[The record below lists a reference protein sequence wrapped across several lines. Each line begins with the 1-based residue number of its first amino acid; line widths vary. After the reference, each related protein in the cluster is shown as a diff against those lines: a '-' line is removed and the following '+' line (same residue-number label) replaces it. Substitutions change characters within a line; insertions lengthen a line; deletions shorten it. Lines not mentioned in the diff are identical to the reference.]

1 MLEYCKIDTRWRTR
15 PGAGEIRAARRDFK
29 YVRPSG
35 RHPPSRRPTTTLED
49 RLHAR
54 VSERQAELETAAGGE
69 GDEHVLTDV
78 SFDRFELH
86 PTIVEGLQAAGFDRC
101 TPIQADTLP
110 LALNG
115 RDVAGQART
124 GTGKTAA
131 FLLAIF
137 NNLLADESPET
148 AGHHPRSIVIAP
160 TRELAIQIHRDAE
173 LLGGPT
179 GLKFAL
185 AYGGVDYQK
194 QRDRLASGVDVL
206 IGTPGRII
214 DYYKQKVFNLKHI
227 RIAVLDEADRM
238 FDLGFISDI
247 RYLFRAMPPVDRR
260 QCLMF
265 SATFPLKVTELAYEH
280 MNDATTIRMNED
292 HKTTERVGQAVY
304 YPANAEKLPL
314 LVKLLRE
321 MDDGHVMVFV
331 NTRRAADLV
340 DRSLRANGFDSA
352 MLAGSVPQKKRQR
365 LLSQFH
371 SGELAILVATDVAAR
386 GLHIPDV
393 SHVIN
398 FDLPQDAADYV
409 HRIGR
414 TARLGATGE
423 AISFACEDYAFHLPE
438 IEEYIDRSLE
448 VLSHSPEQLPKIERP
463 LKPKK
468 KAGAGGG
475 SQGGGKGGGS
485 GRGRKRGGRRRGAS
499 RGGRGGADK
508 GDGGGST
515 G

>member
-1 MLEYCKIDTRWRTR
+1 MSETDTQT
-15 PGAGEIRAARRDFK
+15 EAA
-29 YVRPSG
+29 
-35 RHPPSRRPTTTLED
+35 SREAAD
-49 RLHAR
+49 R
-54 VSERQAELETAAGGE
+54 
-69 GDEHVLTDV
+69 VLSDV
-78 SFDRFELH
+78 SFDDFEL
-86 PTIVEGLQAAGFDRC
+86 PEAIRAGLRDAGFERC

-110 LALNG
+110 LALAG
-115 RDVAGQART
+115 EDVAGQART

-137 NNLLADESPET
+137 KKLLDDPDPDG
-148 AGHHPRSIVIAP
+148 AGHNPRSIVIAP

-173 LLGGPT
+173 LLGKHT
-179 GLKFAL
+179 GLDFAL

-194 QRDRLASGVDVL
+194 QRDRLAEGVDVL

-214 DYYKQKVFNLKHI
+214 DYFKQNVFNLKHI

-238 FDLGFISDI
+238 FDLGFIGDI
-247 RYLFRAMPPVDRR
+247 RYLFRAMPAVDKR

-280 MNDATTIRMNED
+280 MNDATTIRIDED
-292 HKTTERVGQAVY
+292 HKTTERVRQVVY

-314 LVKLLRE
+314 LIKLLRE
-321 MDDGHVMVFV
+321 MDEGHVIVFV
-331 NTRRAADLV
+331 NTRRAADRV
-340 DRSLRANGFDSA
+340 DRMLRGNGFDSA
-352 MLAGSVPQKKRQR
+352 MLAGSVPQKKRQS
-365 LLSQFH
+365 LLARFH
-371 SGELAILVATDVAAR
+371 SGELPILVATDVAAR

-448 VLSHSPEQLPKIERP
+448 LVNHDAGELPRLEP
-463 LKPKK
+463 ATPPKK
-468 KAGAGGG
+468 NQG
-475 SQGGGKGGGS
+475 QGGGRKGGGRS
-485 GRGRKRGGRRRGAS
+485 GGRRRRRS
-499 RGGRGGADK
+499 GG
-508 GDGGGST
+508 
-515 G
+515 

>member
-1 MLEYCKIDTRWRTR
+1 MAID
-15 PGAGEIRAARRDFK
+15 ASENSQHSQDA
-29 YVRPSG
+29 
-35 RHPPSRRPTTTLED
+35 D
-49 RLHAR
+49 R
-54 VSERQAELETAAGGE
+54 
-69 GDEHVLTDV
+69 VLTDIA
-78 SFDRFELH
+78 FDRFEL
-86 PTIVEGLQAAGFDRC
+86 PDTVRAGLTDAGFERC

-110 LALNG
+110 LALAG

-137 NNLLADESPET
+137 KKLLEDPEADQV
-148 AGHHPRSIVIAP
+148 GHHPRAIVIAP

-173 LLGGPT
+173 MLGGKT

-194 QRDRLASGVDVL
+194 QRDRIAEGCDVL
-206 IGTPGRII
+206 IGTPGRMI
-214 DYYKQKVFNLKHI
+214 DFFKQRVFGLKQI

-238 FDLGFISDI
+238 FDLGFINDI
-247 RYLFRAMPPVDRR
+247 RYLFRAMPPPDRR

-280 MNDATTIRMNED
+280 MNDAVTIRIDED
-292 HKTTERVGQAVY
+292 QKTTERVRQTVY
-304 YPANAEKLPL
+304 YPANREKLPL
-314 LVKLLRE
+314 LIQLIRGY
-321 MDDGHVMVFV
+321 DDGHIIVFV

-340 DRSLRANGFDSA
+340 DRMLRGNGFESA
-352 MLAGSVPQKKRQR
+352 MLAGSVAQNKRQR
-365 LLSQFH
+365 LLKAFH
-371 SGELAILVATDVAAR
+371 DGKLPILVATDVAAR

-414 TARLGATGE
+414 TARLGAKGE

-438 IEEYIDRSLE
+438 IEQYIGQSIELVNHDADELPELE
-448 VLSHSPEQLPKIERP
+448 RALP
-463 LKPKK
+463 PKK
-468 KAGAGGG
+468 KKPAGRSDKRG
-475 SQGGGKGGGS
+475 SGRRRRRRRSGGS
-485 GRGRKRGGRRRGAS
+485 GDAKKQG
-499 RGGRGGADK
+499 
-508 GDGGGST
+508 
-515 G
+515 

>member
-1 MLEYCKIDTRWRTR
+1 VSETIIRAQQPD
-15 PGAGEIRAARRDFK
+15 AGEPVSSK
-29 YVRPSG
+29 HV
-35 RHPPSRRPTTTLED
+35 D
-49 RLHAR
+49 R
-54 VSERQAELETAAGGE
+54 
-69 GDEHVLTDV
+69 VLSDV
-78 SFDRFELH
+78 GFDSFELSEA
-86 PTIVEGLQAAGFDRC
+86 IVAGLRDAGFEKC

-110 LALNG
+110 LALSG

-137 NNLLADESPET
+137 KRLLTDPDPES
-148 AGHHPRSIVIAP
+148 AGHHPRAIVIAP

-173 LLGGPT
+173 LLGAHT
-179 GLKFAL
+179 GLEFAL

-194 QRDRLASGVDVL
+194 QRDHLAGGVDVL
-206 IGTPGRII
+206 IGTPGRVI
-214 DYYKQKVFNLKHI
+214 DYFKQNVFNLKHI

-247 RYLFRAMPPVDRR
+247 RYLFRAMPPVDKR

-280 MNDATTIRMNED
+280 MNDAETIRIDED
-292 HKTTERVGQAVY
+292 HKTTERVRQVVY
-304 YPANAEKLPL
+304 YPSNREKLPL
-314 LVKLLRE
+314 LVKLLRD
-321 MDDGHVMVFV
+321 MVDGHVIVFV

-340 DRSLRANGFDSA
+340 DRMLRGNGFESA
-352 MLAGSVPQKKRQR
+352 MLAGSVPQNKRQR
-365 LLSQFH
+365 LLQRFH
-371 SGELAILVATDVAAR
+371 SGELPILVATDVAAR

-398 FDLPQDAADYV
+398 FDLPQEAADYV

-438 IEEYIDRSLE
+438 IETYIDQPIELVAHHAEDLPNLE
-448 VLSHSPEQLPKIERP
+448 RAEPPSGNRG
-463 LKPKK
+463 KP
-468 KAGAGGG
+468 A
-475 SQGGGKGGGS
+475 SSRGGKGRGGP
-485 GRGRKRGGRRRGAS
+485 RGGGGRRR
-499 RGGRGGADK
+499 RG
-508 GDGGGST
+508 
-515 G
+515 

>member
-1 MLEYCKIDTRWRTR
+1 VSQTETSTSGGTA
-15 PGAGEIRAARRDFK
+15 PANASSESGER
-29 YVRPSG
+29 
-35 RHPPSRRPTTTLED
+35 
-49 RLHAR
+49 
-54 VSERQAELETAAGGE
+54 
-69 GDEHVLTDV
+69 VLTDTRFGA
-78 SFDRFELH
+78 FDLPDSVAQGVRE
-86 PTIVEGLQAAGFDRC
+86 AGFEFC

-110 LALNG
+110 LALAG

-131 FLLAIF
+131 FLVAIF
-137 NNLLADESPET
+137 NRLLADPDPES
-148 AGHHPRSIVIAP
+148 AGHHPRAIVIAP

-173 LLGGPT
+173 LLGRHT
-179 GLKFAL
+179 GLNFAL
-185 AYGGVDYQK
+185 IYGGVDYQK
-194 QRDRLASGVDVL
+194 QRDSLTAGTDVL

-214 DYYKQKVFNLKHI
+214 DYFKQNVYNLKHI

-238 FDLGFISDI
+238 FDLGFIGDI

-280 MNDATTIRMNED
+280 MNDAETIRMDED
-292 HKTTERVGQAVY
+292 HKTTERVRQVVY
-304 YPANAEKLPL
+304 YPANNEKLPL
-314 LVKLLRE
+314 LVALLRG
-321 MDDGHVMVFV
+321 MTDRHVIIFV

-340 DRSLRANGFDSA
+340 ERTLRGNGFEAA
-352 MLAGSVPQKKRQR
+352 MLAGSVPQRKRQK

-371 SGELAILVATDVAAR
+371 AGDLHILVATDVAAR

-414 TARLGATGE
+414 TARLGASGE

-438 IEEYIDRSLE
+438 IESYIDQQIELIDHQRDALPTLE
-448 VLSHSPEQLPKIERP
+448 RAVA
-463 LKPKK
+463 PKK
-468 KAGAGGG
+468 KEGGG
-475 SQGGGKGGGS
+475 RGGGGGGPKR
-485 GRGRKRGGRRRGAS
+485 RGGGRRRRS
-499 RGGRGGADK
+499 
-508 GDGGGST
+508 GSS
-515 G
+515 

>member
-1 MLEYCKIDTRWRTR
+1 
-15 PGAGEIRAARRDFK
+15 
-29 YVRPSG
+29 
-35 RHPPSRRPTTTLED
+35 
-49 RLHAR
+49 
-54 VSERQAELETAAGGE
+54 VSERQADLESTRTDGSE
-69 GDEHVLTDV
+69 EHVLSDV
-78 SFDRFELH
+78 TFDRFDLH
-86 PTIVEGLQAAGFDRC
+86 PDIVKGLRAAGFERC

-110 LALNG
+110 LALAG
-115 RDVAGQART
+115 KDVAGQART

-137 NNLLADESPET
+137 NNLLADESPES
-148 AGHHPRSIVIAP
+148 ARHHPRAIVIAP

-179 GLKFAL
+179 GLAFGL

-206 IGTPGRII
+206 IGTPGRVI
-214 DYYKQKVFNLKHI
+214 DYFKQNVFNLKHI

-304 YPANAEKLPL
+304 YPSNAEKLPL
-314 LVKLLRE
+314 LIKLLRA
-321 MDDGHVMVFV
+321 MDDSHVMVFV

-371 SGELAILVATDVAAR
+371 SGDLAILVATDVAAR

-438 IEEYIDRSLE
+438 IEEYIDRGLE
-448 VLSHSPEQLPKIERP
+448 VLSHSPDDLPDIERP

-468 KAGAGGG
+468 KTGGRGGPNAGGG
-475 SQGGGKGGGS
+475 DGRRRKRSGRRRGGGRGGSGS
-485 GRGRKRGGRRRGAS
+485 GRGSSG
-499 RGGRGGADK
+499 
-508 GDGGGST
+508 
-515 G
+515 